1 MRAMES
7 DRARSRTL
15 LRRAVGVSLLLHA
28 AVLFIGYSPSGPS
41 SRSGVTPEGSTAAA
55 PAGLIAT
62 LVGPDAPPTKIQPPA
77 KAPKRPKLPAPSDT
91 GATPKW
97 TQAERNEMDQFLKE
111 LAVEARPKTG
121 YEMSQRALAQ
131 ARQMG
136 RQAQDDGEE
145 EPAGTPTRNGQA
157 IEPFSWE
164 RYFDAFVRKLNRS
177 AAFVERP
184 PAREGRA
191 TRKALV
197 RISLNADGSLKGYR
211 VLRAADRDAELEY
224 IRSVVEQA
232 APFSAFPP
240 DIRSATD
247 SLSILLCVYP
257 PGEGGGSG
265 FARSFGDEDCRG

>member
-1 MRAMES
+1 MDS

-41 SRSGVTPEGSTAAA
+41 SRSGVTPEGSSAAA
-55 PAGLIAT
+55 PSSLIAT
-62 LVGPDAPPTKIQPPA
+62 LVGPASPPSKAQPAA
-77 KAPKRPKLPAPSDT
+77 KTPPRPRLNLPGDSE
-91 GATPKW
+91 ATPKW
-97 TQAERNEMDQFLKE
+97 TQAERDEMNQFLDE

-121 YEMSQRALAQ
+121 YELAQRALAQ
-131 ARQMG
+131 ARQMA
-136 RQAQDDGEE
+136 RAPDDGED
-145 EPAGTPTRNGQA
+145 EPAGRPPRSGQA

-177 AAFVERP
+177 AAFVERAP
-184 PAREGRA
+184 VSREGRA

-197 RISLNADGSLKGYR
+197 RVALNADGSLKSYR
-211 VLRAADRDAELEY
+211 VLRAADRDAELDY
-224 IRSVVEQA
+224 IRRVVEQA
-232 APFSAFPP
+232 SPFPAFPP

-247 SLSILLCVYP
+247 TLTILLCVYP
-257 PGEGGGSG
+257 PREGGGGG